1 MVGTIDGALE
11 AIGSGRGFMACLN
24 GRGTAQRESDG
35 PVGRLLVPVEE
46 CAMKCREQHA
56 S

>member
-1 MVGTIDGALE
+1 MVGTIDGASE

-24 GRGTAQRESDG
+24 GTVQRESDG

-46 CAMKCREQHA
+46 CAMKCKEQHA